1 MDLLVRSK
9 CKCYLF
15 QVVKFS
21 PDGTLLALGSRDN
34 NVYVY
39 QVSEEARKYS
49 RVGRC
54 MVSFSNFWSI

>member
-1 MDLLVRSK
+1 MNLLVDPK
-9 CKCYLF
+9 YKCYRF

-34 NVYVY
+34 NIYVY

-54 MVSFSNFWSI
+54 MVSFSKFW